1 MGFLSWLGDTVGNIW
16 GGIKNV
22 ASNVYG
28 GVKSAVDWVSDK
40 VQPIVKAVGDY
51 AGYIPV
57 IGAPISGVANQI
69 NKGIDLVK
77 GGVNTVGTWGKNL
90 GILNQ
95 PGGAPASKA
104 FSRTM

>member
-1 MGFLSWLGDTVGNIW
+1 MGFFDWIGDAVGKVW

-22 ASNVYG
+22 ASNIYS
-28 GVKSAVDWVSDK
+28 GVKTAVDWVGDK

-57 IGAPISGVANQI
+57 IGAPISGFANQI

-77 GGVNTVGTWGKNL
+77 GGVNTVGTWGKRIGLINEA
-90 GILNQ
+90 Q
-95 PGGAPASKA
+95 GGPAPKA

>member
-1 MGFLSWLGDTVGNIW
+1 MGFFSWLGDAVGKVW

-22 ASNVYG
+22 ASNVYS
-28 GVKSAVDWVSDK
+28 GVKSAVDWVADK
-40 VQPIVKAVGDY
+40 VQPVVKAVGDY

-57 IGAPISGVANQI
+57 IGAPISGIANQI

-77 GGVNTVGTWGKNL
+77 GGVNTVGSIGQKL
-90 GILNQ
+90 GVFGQ
-95 PGGAPASKA
+95 AAPPKA